1 MSRYRVKVESWVVVE
16 ARNATD
22 AKATAELA
30 LRSAI
35 KTAYA
40 EGDTFADGWHLY
52 GWEAKK
58 AEKVEE
64 GREGE
69 R

>member
-1 MSRYRVKVESWVVVE
+1 VVE
-16 ARNATD
+16 ARNVTD

-58 AEKVEE
+58 AEKVCDD
-64 GREGE
+64 
-69 R
+69 